1 MVIYEIENYY
11 ENFDR
16 LVDLFRSL
24 RVHLK
29 MEIQTLSWKILCQ
42 KNLTIFIQQL
52 TSFKETTDNAVVAKK
67 RFVKTDFADEIISF
81 INSSLIRFAETD
93 KVKGTPTLKNF
104 TDDLKWIMKNKT
116 HIHFSHIYYCN
127 YKVRESKIKRSVV
140 APNLFR
146 FDFFFLLKGLRAGFW
161 KTRDISIGGKNPT
174 NINFTNIGNQVIFT
188 DTIKYFQ
195 QSLGKVASSLT
206 DG

>member
-11 ENFDR
+11 ENFER

-24 RVHLK
+24 KVHLK

-93 KVKGTPTLKNF
+93 KVKGISYLKNF
-104 TDDLKWIMKNKT
+104 TDDLKGIMKNRT
-116 HIHFSHIYYCN
+116 HILFFHISGEIIGYAHSYCN
-127 YKVRESKIKRSVV
+127 YKVRGSKTKISVV
-140 APNLFR
+140 AHDLFR
-146 FDFFFLLKGLRAGFW
+146 FDFFLLKG
-161 KTRDISIGGKNPT
+161 
-174 NINFTNIGNQVIFT
+174 
-188 DTIKYFQ
+188 
-195 QSLGKVASSLT
+195 
-206 DG
+206 